1 MSQPQIM
8 KFKKGDLIL
17 REKGNPD
24 RLFIVR
30 KGQIKVFRDGGAEGK
45 EIPLAIVNSGE
56 YLGEMSI
63 ILNQP
68 HTASAMALTDVEA
81 VCIDKK
87 SIEEQLKTAP
97 QWLVGIARL
106 LIDRL
111 NRTNE
116 VLRRNGIV
124 DERILGA
131 IKAIGEHAKT
141 DFGV

>member
-1 MSQPQIM
+1 M
-8 KFKKGDLIL
+8 IL
-17 REKGNPD
+17 REKGQPD
-24 RLFIVR
+24 NLYIIK
-30 KGQIKVFRDGGAEGK
+30 KGQIKIFRDGGTDGK
-45 EIPLAIVNSGE
+45 EIPLAVINSGE

-63 ILNQP
+63 ITDLP

-87 SIEEQLKTAP
+87 SIEEQLKTCP
-97 QWLVGIARL
+97 QWLIGITRL

-124 DERILGA
+124 DERLLGA
-131 IKAIGEHAKT
+131 IKAIGEHT
-141 DFGV
+141 RFEG

>member
-1 MSQPQIM
+1 MQPQTV
-8 KFKKGDLIL
+8 KFKKGDYIL
-17 REKGNPD
+17 REKSAPD
-24 RLFIVR
+24 RLYIIK
-30 KGQIKVFRDGGAEGK
+30 KGQIKVFRDGGGEGK

-63 ILNQP
+63 ITDQP
-68 HTASAMALTDVEA
+68 HTASAVALTDVEA
-81 VCIDKK
+81 VIIEKK
-87 SIEEQLKTAP
+87 NIEDQLKSAP

-111 NRTNE
+111 VRTNE

-131 IKAIGEHAKT
+131 IKAIGEHTKI
-141 DFGV
+141 

>member
-1 MSQPQIM
+1 MQPTTI
-8 KFKKGDLIL
+8 KFKKGDIIL
-17 REKGNPD
+17 REKASPD
-24 RLFIVR
+24 RLYIIK
-30 KGQIKVFRDGGAEGK
+30 KGQIKIFRDGGGEGK

-63 ILNQP
+63 IMEAP

-81 VCIDKK
+81 VYIDKK
-87 SIEEQLKTAP
+87 GIEEQLKQCP
-97 QWLVGIARL
+97 QWLVGITRL

-131 IKAIGEHAKT
+131 IKAIGEHAKN

>member
-1 MSQPQIM
+1 M

-17 REKGNPD
+17 REKGSPD
-24 RLFIVR
+24 RLFIVK
-30 KGQIKVFRDGGAEGK
+30 KGQIKVFRDGGGEGK

-81 VCIDKK
+81 LCIDKK
-87 SIEEQLKTAP
+87 SIEEQIKTAP
-97 QWLVGIARL
+97 QWLVGITRL

-141 DFGV
+141 DFGT

>member
-1 MSQPQIM
+1 LTPVQV

-17 REKGNPD
+17 REKAAPD
-24 RLFIVR
+24 RLYIIK
-30 KGQIKVFRDGGAEGK
+30 KGQIKVFRDGGGDGK

-63 ILNQP
+63 ILDTP

-81 VCIDKK
+81 VYIDKK
-87 SIEEQLKTAP
+87 GIEEQLKQAP

-131 IKAIGEHAKT
+131 IKAIGEHAKG
-141 DFGV
+141 DFKL